1 LDVAV
6 CGQRSQS
13 LLIGKFGEV
22 LMATATS
29 SPAQTNW
36 RDEWFEFE
44 DATYLNVAGNAP
56 MPKASLKA
64 AQAAIEWKKFPQHVP
79 DEAYFDVPNRIRASI
94 AQLIGARAEE
104 IALTTGASTGM
115 ASVAYGL
122 TWKPG
127 DEVITAQGEFP
138 LQYTTWRPME
148 KREGLALKIVAP
160 RDRFISAD
168 DLIAALSPKTRLVS
182 VSLVRFDDGSMIDA
196 ARLSAACHAQ
206 GTLVLL
212 DASQCCGG
220 TPMDVTQLGVD
231 FMVCAGYKWLLSP
244 YGTGFFWAR
253 SEHTANMKPGPF
265 YWTAAEGASHFGSL
279 VMTDPKLAAGA
290 RRWDSAE
297 TASYF
302 NLSAMVVSL
311 ELVLRMK
318 PETVQAHNRGLLELM
333 FERLPKDRCVP
344 ASPLDAARR
353 GPYACFAARTPEKT
367 AALYEKLRAN
377 NVFVSLREG
386 NLRISPHLFNS
397 ERDIDKLIAVVTA

>member
-13 LLIGKFGEV
+13 LLIEKFGEV

-44 DATYLNVAGNAP
+44 DATYLNVAANAP

-206 GTLVLL
+206 GTLLLL

-253 SEHTANMKPGPF
+253 SEHTANMRPGPF

-318 PETVQAHNRGLLELM
+318 PETVQAHNRGLMELM

-367 AALYEKLRAN
+367 AALYKKLRAN

>member
-1 LDVAV
+1 
-6 CGQRSQS
+6 
-13 LLIGKFGEV
+13 
-22 LMATATS
+22 MATATS

-64 AQAAIEWKKFPQHVP
+64 AQAAIEWKKFPQRVP

-127 DEVITAQGEFP
+127 DEIITAQGEFP

-148 KREGLALKIVAP
+148 KREGITLKIVP
-160 RDRFISAD
+160 PSERFISAD
-168 DLIAALSPKTRLVS
+168 DLIGALSPKTRLVS
-182 VSLVRFDDGSMIDA
+182 VSMVRFDDGSMIDA
-196 ARLSAACHAQ
+196 ARLAAACHAQ
-206 GTLVLL
+206 GTLLLL
-212 DASQCCGG
+212 DASQCCGA
-220 TPMDVTQLGVD
+220 TPMNVTELGAD
-231 FMVCAGYKWLLSP
+231 FIVCAGYKWLLSP
-244 YGTGFFWAR
+244 YGTGFFWAKR
-253 SEHTANMKPGPF
+253 EHMANMRPGPY
-265 YWTAAEGASHFGSL
+265 YWTAAEGASHFASM
-279 VMTDPKLAAGA
+279 VMPDPKMAAGA

-311 ELVLRMK
+311 ELVLRIK
-318 PETVQAHNRGLLELM
+318 PETVEAHNRALMELM

-344 ASPLDAARR
+344 ASPLDLARR
-353 GPYACFAARTPEKT
+353 GPYACFAARTAEKT

-386 NLRISPHLFNS
+386 NLRISPHLFNT

>member
-1 LDVAV
+1 
-6 CGQRSQS
+6 
-13 LLIGKFGEV
+13 
-22 LMATATS
+22 MATATS

-64 AQAAIEWKKFPQHVP
+64 AQAAIEWKKFPQRVP

-127 DEVITAQGEFP
+127 DEIITAQGEFP

-148 KREGLALKIVAP
+148 KREGITLKIVP
-160 RDRFISAD
+160 PSERFISAD
-168 DLIAALSPKTRLVS
+168 DLIGALSPKTRLVS
-182 VSLVRFDDGSMIDA
+182 VSMVRFDDGSMIDA
-196 ARLSAACHAQ
+196 ARLAAACHAQ
-206 GTLVLL
+206 GTLLLL
-212 DASQCCGG
+212 DASQCCGA
-220 TPMDVTQLGVD
+220 TPMNVTELGAD
-231 FMVCAGYKWLLSP
+231 FIVCAGYKWLLSP
-244 YGTGFFWAR
+244 YGTGFFWAKR
-253 SEHTANMKPGPF
+253 EHMANMRPGPY
-265 YWTAAEGASHFGSL
+265 YWTAAEGVSHFASM
-279 VMTDPKLAAGA
+279 VMPDPKMAAGA

-311 ELVLRMK
+311 ELVLRIK
-318 PETVQAHNRGLLELM
+318 PETVEAHNRALMELM

-344 ASPLDAARR
+344 ASPLDLARR
-353 GPYACFAARTPEKT
+353 GPYACFAARTAEKT

-386 NLRISPHLFNS
+386 NLRISPHLFNT

>member
-1 LDVAV
+1 M
-6 CGQRSQS
+6 
-13 LLIGKFGEV
+13 
-22 LMATATS
+22 MASATS

-44 DATYLNVAGNAP
+44 DATYLNTAGNAP

-64 AQAAIEWKKFPQHVP
+64 AQAAIEWKKFPQRVP

-94 AQLIGARAEE
+94 GQLIGARAEE

-115 ASVAYGL
+115 ASAAYGL

-127 DEVITAQGEFP
+127 DEVLTAQGEFP

-148 KREGLALKIVAP
+148 KRDGITLKIAAASE
-160 RDRFISAD
+160 RFISAD
-168 DLIAALSPKTRLVS
+168 DLIAALSPRTRLVS
-182 VSLVRFDDGSMIDA
+182 VSMVRFDDGSMIDA
-196 ARLSAACHAQ
+196 ARLAAACHAQ
-206 GTLVLL
+206 GTLLLL
-212 DASQCCGG
+212 DASQCCGA
-220 TPMDVTQLGVD
+220 TPMDVTKLGAD
-231 FMVCAGYKWLLSP
+231 FIVCAGYKWLLSP
-244 YGTGFFWAR
+244 YGTGFFWAK
-253 SEHTANMKPGPF
+253 SEHIANMRPGPF
-265 YWTAAEGASHFGSL
+265 YWTAAEGANHFGSM
-279 VMTDPKLAAGA
+279 VMPNPKMAEGA

-302 NLSAMVVSL
+302 NLSAMAVSV
-311 ELVLRMK
+311 EMVLRMK
-318 PETVQAHNRGLLELM
+318 PEIVEAHNRGLMELM

-386 NLRISPHLFNS
+386 NLRVSPHLFNT